1 MNQKILYSKQGKKYR
16 ENLIFIKNGMKQ
28 ERWKRSV
35 ADFSNNGLVLVLMT
49 GTYEDK
55 LTLDNRDLFQSE
67 LKREIQT
74 FKKE

>member
-1 MNQKILYSKQGKKYR
+1 
-16 ENLIFIKNGMKQ
+16 MKQ

-35 ADFSNNGLVLVLMT
+35 ADFTNNGLVLVLMT